1 MKKTILAI
9 AIVLFSYDSFSQTKD
24 SSLKKD
30 TIQSKIGEIN
40 KNTLYNKIVEA
51 GIEFPEIVL
60 AQALLETGQLKSKLF
75 KQNKNLFGMRL
86 PKSRSTTAIG
96 KKNYYAVY
104 KNWEGSVLDYKLW
117 QDRIPDKHMKNKT
130 TYLSYLSRNYSKSK
144 GYSKKLKKHM

>member
-9 AIVLFSYDSFSQTKD
+9 AIVLFSYDSFSKT
-24 SSLKKD
+24 SESLLKKD

-117 QDRIPDKHMKNKT
+117 QDRIPDKYKRNKT
-130 TYLSYLSRNYSKSK
+130 TYLSYLSRNYSKTK
-144 GYSKKLKKHM
+144 GYSNKLKKHM